1 MFLAREPTFGAFGLA
16 RSPKMTKLGVMRK
29 CLGFVTYRSV
39 VGVGALS
46 FSVALSVLVAGAGCS
61 KSDEGLTARLLETNG
76 KIVACEKELAE
87 AKAARDNLKKQLAV
101 AMANPTKVTLT
112 DPEIIQLVADAR
124 KQRGAG
130 PEFGQG
136 DLNPKEASAI
146 VMRGAPALQGCYE
159 RALKR
164 NAALQMRSG
173 LGVTLGI
180 KVKAVGDVESVEVS
194 PSVDAEMTKCIKT
207 TIGRWKF
214 PTFTGD
220 AVTIEQKLTL
230 TPKT

>member
-1 MFLAREPTFGAFGLA
+1 MRKSSG
-16 RSPKMTKLGVMRK
+16 LGV
-29 CLGFVTYRSV
+29 
-39 VGVGALS
+39 
-46 FSVALSVLVAGAGCS
+46 VATLLMGSLVSAVSVLGACD
-61 KSDEGLTARLLETNG
+61 KPDDGLTARLLEANN
-76 KIVACEKELAE
+76 KNVACTKELTQVKAE
-87 AKAARDNLKKQLAV
+87 RDGLKKQLAM
-101 AMANPTKVTLT
+101 AMANPTSLHLT
-112 DPEIIQLVADAR
+112 DPEVINLIADAR
-124 KQRGAG
+124 KERGAG

-159 RALKR
+159 RALKK
-164 NAALQMRSG
+164 NAALQMRTG

-180 KVKAVGDVESVEVS
+180 TVKPAGHVDTVDVT

-207 TIGRWKF
+207 TIGHWKF
-214 PTFTGD
+214 PTFTGH

>member
-1 MFLAREPTFGAFGLA
+1 
-16 RSPKMTKLGVMRK
+16 
-29 CLGFVTYRSV
+29 
-39 VGVGALS
+39 
-46 FSVALSVLVAGAGCS
+46 LVSGAGGCG
-61 KSDEGLTARLLETNG
+61 KPDEGLTARLLEANN
-76 KIVACEKELAE
+76 KNVSCQKELAE
-87 AKAARDNLKKQLAV
+87 AKATRDNLKKQLAV
-101 AMANPTKVTLT
+101 AIANPTRIQLS
-112 DPEIIQLVADAR
+112 DPEIIQLIADAR
-124 KQRGAG
+124 KERGAG

-159 RALKR
+159 RALKK
-164 NAALQMRSG
+164 NAGLQMRSG

-180 KVKAVGDVESVEVS
+180 TVKPAGQVDTVDVT

-207 TIGRWKF
+207 TIARWKF
-214 PTFTGD
+214 PTFTGH

>member
-1 MFLAREPTFGAFGLA
+1 
-16 RSPKMTKLGVMRK
+16 MRK
-29 CLGFVTYRSV
+29 CLGFSV
-39 VGVGALS
+39 RVPLFGPAFLLSMTVAVGA
-46 FSVALSVLVAGAGCS
+46 ACP
-61 KSDEGLTARLLETNG
+61 KSDDGMTARLLEANG
-76 KIVACEKELAE
+76 KNVACQKELAE

-101 AMANPTKVTLT
+101 AMANPTKIQLT
-112 DPEIIQLVADAR
+112 DPEIIQLIADAR
-124 KQRGAG
+124 KERGAG

-159 RALKR
+159 RALKK
-164 NAALQMRSG
+164 NAALQMRTG

-180 KVKAVGDVESVEVS
+180 TVKPAGSVDSVDVS
-194 PSVDAEMTKCIKT
+194 PSVDADMTKCIKT
-207 TIGRWKF
+207 TIARWKF
-214 PTFTGD
+214 PTFTGH

>member
-1 MFLAREPTFGAFGLA
+1 
-16 RSPKMTKLGVMRK
+16 MRK
-29 CLGFVTYRSV
+29 GLERVLHRSV
-39 VGVGALS
+39 VGMIVLLS
-46 FSVALSVLVAGAGCS
+46 FVVLGVGGACG
-61 KSDEGLTARLLETNG
+61 KPDETLTARLLEANN
-76 KIVACEKELAE
+76 KVLSCEKLLAE
-87 AKAARDNLKKQLAV
+87 ARATRDNLKKQLAV
-101 AMANPTKVTLT
+101 AIANPTRIQLN
-112 DPEIIQLVADAR
+112 DPEIIQLVASAR
-124 KQRGAG
+124 KERGAG

-173 LGVTLGI
+173 VGVTLGI
-180 KVKAVGDVESVEVS
+180 TVKAAGHVDSVDVS

-207 TIGRWKF
+207 TISRWKF
-214 PTFTGD
+214 PTFTGH